1 MATQLQLR
9 KGTTSDND
17 SFIGAEGEL
26 TYDTETKGLRIHDGV
41 KQGGNLIDTVID
53 FQLPTAENN
62 YTWYRLYSSG
72 WVEQGVIGVL
82 IGTSV
87 YTFNL
92 PITMA
97 SSTYEVLTSVADALN
112 TTAMSAKVW
121 AKTTTSVQVRCTYQ
135 SGSISGDIR
144 VSGIAA

>member
-9 KGTTSDND
+9 KGTKTEND
-17 SFIGAEGEL
+17 SFIGAEAEL
-26 TYDTETKGLRIHDGV
+26 TYDTTTKGIRVHDGTTV
-41 KQGGNLIDTVID
+41 GGNIIDTVVF
-53 FQLPTAENN
+53 FQAPTADNN
-62 YTWYRLYSSG
+62 YTWARKYASG
-72 WVEQGVIGVL
+72 WVEQGVIGVQ

-144 VSGIAA
+144 VSGLAA